1 MRLLARDL
9 KPVTLMKVNGDLYH
23 GTRVNLQSSVN
34 KLLTQAFDI
43 PFEEGDF
50 IERELKNGIKEKYII
65 LKINYSTNVINMDIV
80 NKLLTQAFDIPFEE
94 GDFIERELKNGIK
107 EKYIILK
114 INYSTNVINMD
125 IEKVTDLTKNRGEK
139 IMEERKRIVNNTN
152 NFYGEATGIQIQQGT
167 NNSLQDQTITQEF
180 NYAKVK
186 EVLEQ
191 IKKYDSMFDEEYGE
205 KAPELRN
212 MIEEMEVLLQKR
224 ENPSKIK
231 MVLTEIKN
239 LSIGI
244 AGSLIASG
252 ILATIAPVL

>member
-23 GTRVNLQSSVN
+23 GIRVNLQSS
-34 KLLTQAFDI
+34 
-43 PFEEGDF
+43 
-50 IERELKNGIKEKYII
+50 
-65 LKINYSTNVINMDIV
+65 V

-139 IMEERKRIVNNTN
+139 IMEERERIVNNTN
-152 NFYGEATGIQIQQGT
+152 NFYGEATRIQIQQGT
-167 NNSLQDQTITQEF
+167 NNSLQEQTITQEF

-212 MIEEMEVLLQKR
+212 MIEEIEVLLQKR

-244 AGSLIASG
+244 ASSLIASG
-252 ILATIAPVL
+252 ILATIAPIL

>member
-23 GTRVNLQSSVN
+23 GIRVNLQSS
-34 KLLTQAFDI
+34 
-43 PFEEGDF
+43 
-50 IERELKNGIKEKYII
+50 
-65 LKINYSTNVINMDIV
+65 V

-139 IMEERKRIVNNTN
+139 IMEERERIVNNTN

-167 NNSLQDQTITQEF
+167 NNSLQEQTITQEF

-212 MIEEMEVLLQKR
+212 MIKEIEVLLQKR

-252 ILATIAPVL
+252 ILATIAPIL

>member
-23 GTRVNLQSSVN
+23 GIRVNLQSS
-34 KLLTQAFDI
+34 
-43 PFEEGDF
+43 
-50 IERELKNGIKEKYII
+50 
-65 LKINYSTNVINMDIV
+65 V

-139 IMEERKRIVNNTN
+139 IMEERERIVNNTN

-167 NNSLQDQTITQEF
+167 NNSLQEQTITQEF
-180 NYAKVK
+180 NYAKLK
-186 EVLEQ
+186 DVLEQ

-212 MIEEMEVLLQKR
+212 MIEEIEVLLQKR

-252 ILATIAPVL
+252 ILATIAPIL

>member
-23 GTRVNLQSSVN
+23 GIRVNLQSSVN

-65 LKINYSTNVINMDIV
+65 LKINYSTNVINMDI
-80 NKLLTQAFDIPFEE
+80 
-94 GDFIERELKNGIK
+94 
-107 EKYIILK
+107 
-114 INYSTNVINMD
+114 
-125 IEKVTDLTKNRGEK
+125 EKVTDSTKNRGEK
-139 IMEERKRIVNNTN
+139 IMEERERIVNNTN

-167 NNSLQDQTITQEF
+167 NNSLQEQTITQEF

-212 MIEEMEVLLQKR
+212 MIEEIEVLLQKR

-252 ILATIAPVL
+252 ILATIAPIL

>member
-23 GTRVNLQSSVN
+23 GIRVNLQSS
-34 KLLTQAFDI
+34 
-43 PFEEGDF
+43 
-50 IERELKNGIKEKYII
+50 
-65 LKINYSTNVINMDIV
+65 V

-139 IMEERKRIVNNTN
+139 IMEERERIVNNTN

-167 NNSLQDQTITQEF
+167 NNSLQEQTITQEF

-212 MIEEMEVLLQKR
+212 MIEEIEVLLQKR

>member
-9 KPVTLMKVNGDLYH
+9 KPVTLMKVNGDLCH
-23 GTRVNLQSSVN
+23 GIRVNLQSS
-34 KLLTQAFDI
+34 
-43 PFEEGDF
+43 
-50 IERELKNGIKEKYII
+50 
-65 LKINYSTNVINMDIV
+65 V

-139 IMEERKRIVNNTN
+139 IMEERERIVNNTN

-167 NNSLQDQTITQEF
+167 NNSLQEQTITQEF

-212 MIEEMEVLLQKR
+212 MIEEIEVLLQKR

-252 ILATIAPVL
+252 ILATIAPIL

>member
-1 MRLLARDL
+1 MHKKSGVVWRKRMRLLARDL

-23 GTRVNLQSSVN
+23 GIRVNLQSS
-34 KLLTQAFDI
+34 
-43 PFEEGDF
+43 
-50 IERELKNGIKEKYII
+50 
-65 LKINYSTNVINMDIV
+65 V

-139 IMEERKRIVNNTN
+139 IMEERERIVNNTN
-152 NFYGEATGIQIQQGT
+152 N
-167 NNSLQDQTITQEF
+167 L
-180 NYAKVK
+180 
-186 EVLEQ
+186 
-191 IKKYDSMFDEEYGE
+191 YGE

-212 MIEEMEVLLQKR
+212 MIEEIEVLLQKR

-252 ILATIAPVL
+252 ILATIAPIL

>member
-9 KPVTLMKVNGDLYH
+9 KPVTLIKVNGDLYH
-23 GTRVNLQSSVN
+23 GIRVNLQSS
-34 KLLTQAFDI
+34 I
-43 PFEEGDF
+43 
-50 IERELKNGIKEKYII
+50 
-65 LKINYSTNVINMDIV
+65 

-167 NNSLQDQTITQEF
+167 NNSLQEQTITQEF

-212 MIEEMEVLLQKR
+212 MIEEIEVLLQKR

>member
-1 MRLLARDL
+1 MLFCTEFADIEDLNGQDDTSRMDGIYDFLWMKIRKRIVTAKKSGVVWRKRMRLLARDL

-23 GTRVNLQSSVN
+23 GIRVNLQSS
-34 KLLTQAFDI
+34 
-43 PFEEGDF
+43 
-50 IERELKNGIKEKYII
+50 
-65 LKINYSTNVINMDIV
+65 V

-139 IMEERKRIVNNTN
+139 IMEERERIVNNTN

-167 NNSLQDQTITQEF
+167 NNSLQEQTITQEF

-186 EVLEQ
+186 EVLE
-191 IKKYDSMFDEEYGE
+191 
-205 KAPELRN
+205 AN
-212 MIEEMEVLLQKR
+212 
-224 ENPSKIK
+224 
-231 MVLTEIKN
+231 
-239 LSIGI
+239 
-244 AGSLIASG
+244 
-252 ILATIAPVL
+252 

>member
-23 GTRVNLQSSVN
+23 GIRVNLQSS
-34 KLLTQAFDI
+34 I
-43 PFEEGDF
+43 
-50 IERELKNGIKEKYII
+50 
-65 LKINYSTNVINMDIV
+65 

>member
-23 GTRVNLQSSVN
+23 GIRVNLQSS
-34 KLLTQAFDI
+34 
-43 PFEEGDF
+43 
-50 IERELKNGIKEKYII
+50 
-65 LKINYSTNVINMDIV
+65 V

-139 IMEERKRIVNNTN
+139 IMEERERIVNNTN
-152 NFYGEATGIQIQQGT
+152 NFYGEATGIQIQQRT
-167 NNSLQDQTITQEF
+167 NNSLQEQTITQEF

-212 MIEEMEVLLQKR
+212 MIEEIEVLLQKR

-252 ILATIAPVL
+252 ILATIAPIL

>member
-9 KPVTLMKVNGDLYH
+9 KPVTLIKVNGDLYH
-23 GTRVNLQSSVN
+23 GIRVNLQSS
-34 KLLTQAFDI
+34 I
-43 PFEEGDF
+43 
-50 IERELKNGIKEKYII
+50 
-65 LKINYSTNVINMDIV
+65 

-167 NNSLQDQTITQEF
+167 NNSLQEQTITQEF

-244 AGSLIASG
+244 AGSLIASV

>member
-23 GTRVNLQSSVN
+23 GIRVNLQSS
-34 KLLTQAFDI
+34 
-43 PFEEGDF
+43 
-50 IERELKNGIKEKYII
+50 
-65 LKINYSTNVINMDIV
+65 V

-139 IMEERKRIVNNTN
+139 IMEERERIVNNTN

-167 NNSLQDQTITQEF
+167 NNSLQEQTITQEF

-212 MIEEMEVLLQKR
+212 MIEEIEVLLQKR

-252 ILATIAPVL
+252 ILGFFARYYRW

>member
-23 GTRVNLQSSVN
+23 GIRVNLQSSVN

-43 PFEEGDF
+43 PFKEGDF
-50 IERELKNGIKEKYII
+50 IERK
-65 LKINYSTNVINMDIV
+65 
-80 NKLLTQAFDIPFEE
+80 
-94 GDFIERELKNGIK
+94 LKNGIK

-139 IMEERKRIVNNTN
+139 IMEERERIVNNTN

-167 NNSLQDQTITQEF
+167 NNSLQEQTITQEF

-212 MIEEMEVLLQKR
+212 MIEEIEVLLQKR

-252 ILATIAPVL
+252 ILATIAPIL

>member
-23 GTRVNLQSSVN
+23 GIRVNLQSS
-34 KLLTQAFDI
+34 
-43 PFEEGDF
+43 
-50 IERELKNGIKEKYII
+50 
-65 LKINYSTNVINMDIV
+65 V

-139 IMEERKRIVNNTN
+139 IMEERERIVNNTN
-152 NFYGEATGIQIQQGT
+152 NFYGEATGIQIQQET
-167 NNSLQDQTITQEF
+167 NNSLQEQTITQEF

-212 MIEEMEVLLQKR
+212 MIEEIEVLLQKR

-252 ILATIAPVL
+252 ILATIAPIL

>member
-23 GTRVNLQSSVN
+23 GIRVNLQSSVN
-34 KLLTQAFDI
+34 KLLTQA
-43 PFEEGDF
+43 
-50 IERELKNGIKEKYII
+50 
-65 LKINYSTNVINMDIV
+65 
-80 NKLLTQAFDIPFEE
+80 FEE

-139 IMEERKRIVNNTN
+139 IMEERERIVNNTN

-167 NNSLQDQTITQEF
+167 NNSLQEQTITQEF

-212 MIEEMEVLLQKR
+212 MIEEIEVLLQKR

-252 ILATIAPVL
+252 ILATIAPIL

>member
-23 GTRVNLQSSVN
+23 GIRVNLQSS
-34 KLLTQAFDI
+34 A
-43 PFEEGDF
+43 
-50 IERELKNGIKEKYII
+50 
-65 LKINYSTNVINMDIV
+65 

-139 IMEERKRIVNNTN
+139 IMEERERIVNNTN

-167 NNSLQDQTITQEF
+167 NNSLQEQTITQEF

-212 MIEEMEVLLQKR
+212 MIEEIEVLLQKR

-252 ILATIAPVL
+252 ILATIAPIL

>member
-23 GTRVNLQSSVN
+23 GIRVNLQSSVN

-43 PFEEGDF
+43 PCEF
-50 IERELKNGIKEKYII
+50 
-65 LKINYSTNVINMDIV
+65 S
-80 NKLLTQAFDIPFEE
+80 LTSQ
-94 GDFIERELKNGIK
+94 G
-107 EKYIILK
+107 Y

-139 IMEERKRIVNNTN
+139 IMEERERIVNNTN
-152 NFYGEATGIQIQQGT
+152 NFYGEATGIQIEQGT
-167 NNSLQDQTITQEF
+167 NNSLQEQTITQEF

-212 MIEEMEVLLQKR
+212 MIEEIEVLLQKR

-252 ILATIAPVL
+252 ILATIAPIL

>member
-9 KPVTLMKVNGDLYH
+9 KPVTLIKVNGDLYH
-23 GTRVNLQSSVN
+23 GIRVNLQSS
-34 KLLTQAFDI
+34 I
-43 PFEEGDF
+43 
-50 IERELKNGIKEKYII
+50 
-65 LKINYSTNVINMDIV
+65 

-167 NNSLQDQTITQEF
+167 NNSLQEQTITQEF

>member
-23 GTRVNLQSSVN
+23 GIRVNLQSS
-34 KLLTQAFDI
+34 
-43 PFEEGDF
+43 
-50 IERELKNGIKEKYII
+50 
-65 LKINYSTNVINMDIV
+65 V

-139 IMEERKRIVNNTN
+139 IMEERERIVNNTN

-167 NNSLQDQTITQEF
+167 NNSLQEQTITQEF

-191 IKKYDSMFDEEYGE
+191 IKKYDNMFDEEYGE

-212 MIEEMEVLLQKR
+212 MIEEIEVLLQKR

-252 ILATIAPVL
+252 ILATIAPIL

>member
-23 GTRVNLQSSVN
+23 GIRVNLQSS
-34 KLLTQAFDI
+34 
-43 PFEEGDF
+43 
-50 IERELKNGIKEKYII
+50 
-65 LKINYSTNVINMDIV
+65 V

-167 NNSLQDQTITQEF
+167 NNSLQEQTITQEF

-186 EVLEQ
+186 EALEQ

-212 MIEEMEVLLQKR
+212 MIEEIEVLLQKR

-252 ILATIAPVL
+252 ILATIAPIL

>member
-23 GTRVNLQSSVN
+23 GIRVNLQSS
-34 KLLTQAFDI
+34 
-43 PFEEGDF
+43 
-50 IERELKNGIKEKYII
+50 
-65 LKINYSTNVINMDIV
+65 V

-125 IEKVTDLTKNRGEK
+125 IEKVTDLTKNRVEK
-139 IMEERKRIVNNTN
+139 IMEERERIVNNTN

-167 NNSLQDQTITQEF
+167 NNSLQEQTITQEF

-212 MIEEMEVLLQKR
+212 MIEEIEVLLQKR

-252 ILATIAPVL
+252 ILATIAPIL

>member
-1 MRLLARDL
+1 MIII
-9 KPVTLMKVNGDLYH
+9 MM
-23 GTRVNLQSSVN
+23 
-34 KLLTQAFDI
+34 
-43 PFEEGDF
+43 
-50 IERELKNGIKEKYII
+50 KNGI
-65 LKINYSTNVINMDIV
+65 T
-80 NKLLTQAFDIPFEE
+80 
-94 GDFIERELKNGIK
+94 

-139 IMEERKRIVNNTN
+139 IMEERERIVNNTN

-167 NNSLQDQTITQEF
+167 NNSLQEQTITQEF

-212 MIEEMEVLLQKR
+212 MIEEIEVLLRKR

-252 ILATIAPVL
+252 ILATIAPIL

>member
-9 KPVTLMKVNGDLYH
+9 KPVTLIKVNGDLYH
-23 GTRVNLQSSVN
+23 GIRVNLQSS
-34 KLLTQAFDI
+34 I
-43 PFEEGDF
+43 
-50 IERELKNGIKEKYII
+50 
-65 LKINYSTNVINMDIV
+65 

-239 LSIGI
+239 LTIGI

>member
-1 MRLLARDL
+1 MHKKNGVVWRKRMRLLARDL

-23 GTRVNLQSSVN
+23 GIRVNLQSS
-34 KLLTQAFDI
+34 A
-43 PFEEGDF
+43 
-50 IERELKNGIKEKYII
+50 
-65 LKINYSTNVINMDIV
+65 

-139 IMEERKRIVNNTN
+139 IMEERERIVNNTN

-167 NNSLQDQTITQEF
+167 NNSLQEQTITQEF

-212 MIEEMEVLLQKR
+212 MIEEIEVLLQKR

-231 MVLTEIKN
+231 MVLTGIKN

-252 ILATIAPVL
+252 ILATIAPIL

>member
-23 GTRVNLQSSVN
+23 GIRVNLQSS
-34 KLLTQAFDI
+34 A
-43 PFEEGDF
+43 
-50 IERELKNGIKEKYII
+50 
-65 LKINYSTNVINMDIV
+65 

-139 IMEERKRIVNNTN
+139 IMEERERIVNNTN

-167 NNSLQDQTITQEF
+167 NNSLQEQTITQEF

-212 MIEEMEVLLQKR
+212 MIEEIEVLLQKR

-231 MVLTEIKN
+231 MVLTGIKN

-252 ILATIAPVL
+252 ILATIAPIL